1 MFVRYGGLAVVAG
14 TAAALIMGAP
24 AQAAPGHRVAYV
36 RAGSIYVLSG
46 TTEARLTRDADDTR
60 PRWSPDG
67 TRIAFGHAGRLWV
80 MNADGTGR
88 QAVATGATGGADW
101 SPDGR
106 WLAFAAPGCTGVEG
120 VFKVSATG
128 GAPAAL
134 FPATCRGT
142 AQPAA
147 ARQAR
152 ASGDLPARLRADS
165 AVAWSPDGTKI
176 AFRGGECLA
185 TVDDCLT
192 LGDVASGAERVIAAY
207 GGGGQVF
214 SGFAVIPSW
223 RPDGQRLAWTSAQ
236 QGETTLPVHVVE
248 ATATGE
254 AARTVGAPLDRE
266 LTYLSATTAVLTGQ
280 YHGTS
285 WLFTIDLA
293 AGTRTPL
300 AQGSQPDVWRAAS
313 GLTSEARREDVA

>member
-1 MFVRYGGLAVVAG
+1 
-14 TAAALIMGAP
+14 MGAP

-46 TTEARLTRDADDTR
+46 TTESRLTRDADDTR

-88 QAVATGATGGADW
+88 RAVATGATGGAGW

-106 WLAFAAPGCTGVEG
+106 WLAFAAPGCTGVDG
-120 VFKVSATG
+120 VFKVAATG
-128 GAPAAL
+128 GAPGAL

-147 ARQAR
+147 ARRAR
-152 ASGDLPARLRADS
+152 AGGDLPARLRADS
-165 AVAWSPDGTKI
+165 AVAWSPDGTRI

-185 TVDDCLT
+185 MVDDCLT
-192 LGDVASGAERVIAAY
+192 VGEVSSGAEQVIAAY

-223 RPDGQRLAWTSAQ
+223 RPDGQRLAWTAAQ
-236 QGETTLPVHVVE
+236 DGDSPETTSPVHLVE
-248 ATATGE
+248 ADPSGGG
-254 AARTVGAPLDRE
+254 ARTVGVPLDRE
-266 LTYLSATTAVLTGQ
+266 LAYAGAGTGVLTGQ
-280 YHGTS
+280 YHGAS

-293 AGTRTPL
+293 TGARTPL
-300 AQGSQPDVWRAAS
+300 AQGSQPSVAA
-313 GLTSEARREDVA
+313 